1 MDLTEFSGA
10 KVALF
15 IGDQLLVIRRDD
27 RPDIPWP
34 DFLDLPG
41 GGRDPGET
49 PEQCVLRETREE
61 VSLGLGA
68 DQLIFVRA
76 YDRPHGRIVFFAA
89 HLPASAAAQV
99 VLGDEGQG
107 WMLMDPEVFAAHPEA
122 VPHFREQV
130 TTYLAQMKAAPV
142 VVNL

>member
-1 MDLTEFSGA
+1 MEISEFAGA

-15 IGDQLLVIRRDD
+15 LGDQLLVIRRDN

-34 DFLDLPG
+34 DHLDLPG

-49 PEQCVLRETREE
+49 PEQCVVRETREE
-61 VSLGLGA
+61 VGLTILA
-68 DQLIFVRA
+68 DQLMLVRA
-76 YDRPHGRIVFFAA
+76 YERPLGLMVFFAA
-89 HLPASAAAQV
+89 HLPAAAVEQV

-107 WMLMDPEVFAAHPEA
+107 WMLMAPEVFAAHDEA

-130 TTYLAQMKAAPV
+130 LTYLAGSRAVRVAV
-142 VVNL
+142 